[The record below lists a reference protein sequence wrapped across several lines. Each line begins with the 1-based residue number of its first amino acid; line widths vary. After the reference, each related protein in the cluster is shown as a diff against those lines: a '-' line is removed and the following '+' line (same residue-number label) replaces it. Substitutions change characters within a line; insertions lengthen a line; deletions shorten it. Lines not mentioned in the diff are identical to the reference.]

1 MSIHATAIVH
11 PSAQIAEGVEIG
23 PYAIIE
29 AEVCIG
35 KGSSVGAHA
44 VIGKWTELGEN
55 NQIYHMASIG
65 AAPQDLKYKGEECWT
80 RLGSG
85 NVIREFATI
94 HRGTVTGHA
103 ETVLGN
109 NNLMMAYSHVAH
121 DCRVGNGNV
130 FANSATLAGHVTIQD
145 NVILGGLV
153 AIHQFVTIG
162 SYCMLGGGTLV
173 GLDIPPYMIATS
185 GGKREAALRGLNLIG
200 LKRRGFSDAA
210 ISNLKKAYKTLFM
223 AGLKQAEAIA
233 RIRAEIVG
241 CAEVDNLLS
250 FIEQSER
257 GICRG

>member
-1 MSIHATAIVH
+1 MSIHPSALVH
-11 PSAQIAEGVEIG
+11 PSAQLAEGVEIG

-29 AEVCIG
+29 EHSIIG
-35 KGSSVGAHA
+35 KGTSIGAHA

-55 NQIYHMASIG
+55 NQIYHMTSVG

-80 RLGSG
+80 RLGNG

-103 ETVLGN
+103 ETIMGN

-121 DCRVGNGNV
+121 DCVVGNGNV
-130 FANSATLAGHVTIQD
+130 FANSATLAGHVTVQD

-153 AIHQFVTIG
+153 AIHQFTTIG
-162 SYCMLGGGTLV
+162 SYSMLGGGTLV

-185 GGKREAALRGLNLIG
+185 GKRDAKLRGLNLIG
-200 LKRRGFSDAA
+200 LKRRGFSDES
-210 ISNLKKAYKTLFM
+210 ISSLKKAYKTLFM
-223 AGLKQAEAIA
+223 SGLKQADAIA
-233 RIRAEIVG
+233 KIRAEVVG
-241 CAEVDNLLS
+241 CAEVDALLT
-250 FIEQSER
+250 FIEASQR

>member
-1 MSIHATAIVH
+1 MSIHPTAIVA
-11 PSAQIAEGVEIG
+11 STAQLAEGVEVG

-29 AEVCIG
+29 ENVIIG
-35 KGSSVGAHA
+35 KGSSIGAHA

-55 NQIYHMASIG
+55 NRIFHLASVG
-65 AAPQDLKYKGEECWT
+65 APPQDLKYKGEECWT
-80 RLGSG
+80 RLGNN

-103 ETVLGN
+103 ETVMGS

-121 DCRVGNGNV
+121 DCVVGSGNV

-162 SYCMLGGGTLV
+162 SYTMLGGGTLV
-173 GLDIPPYMIATS
+173 GLDIPPFMIATS
-185 GGKREAALRGLNLIG
+185 GKRDAKLRGLNLIG
-200 LKRRGFSDAA
+200 LKRRGFSDEA
-210 ISNLKKAYKTLFM
+210 ISSLKKAYKTLFM
-223 AGLKQAEAIA
+223 AGLKLPEAIT
-233 RIRAEIVG
+233 RIRGEIIG
-241 CAEVDNLLS
+241 CTEVDTLLE
-250 FIEQSER
+250 FIEKSER

>member
-1 MSIHATAIVH
+1 MSIHASAIVH
-11 PSAQIAEGVEIG
+11 PSAQLAEGVEIG

-29 AEVCIG
+29 EHAIIG
-35 KGSSVGAHA
+35 KGTSIGAHA

-55 NQIYHMASIG
+55 NQIYHLASVG

-80 RLGSG
+80 RLGNG

-103 ETVLGN
+103 ETVMGN

-121 DCRVGNGNV
+121 DCVVGNGNV
-130 FANSATLAGHVTIQD
+130 FANSATLAGHVTVQD

-153 AIHQFVTIG
+153 AIHQFTTIG
-162 SYCMLGGGTLV
+162 SYSMLGGGTLV

-185 GGKREAALRGLNLIG
+185 GKRDATLRGLNLIG
-200 LKRRGFSDAA
+200 LKRRGFSDES

-223 AGLKQAEAIA
+223 AGLKQPEAIA
-233 RIRAEIVG
+233 KIRAEIVG
-241 CAEVDNLLS
+241 CAEVDTLLA
-250 FIEQSER
+250 FIEASQR

>member
-1 MSIHATAIVH
+1 MSIHTTAVVH
-11 PSAQIAEGVEIG
+11 PSAQLAEGVEVG

-29 AEVCIG
+29 ERAIVG
-35 KGSSVGAHA
+35 KGTSIGAHA

-55 NQIYHMASIG
+55 NQIYHLASVG
-65 AAPQDLKYKGEECWT
+65 AAPQDLKYRGEECWT
-80 RLGSG
+80 RLGNG

-103 ETVLGN
+103 ETVMGN

-121 DCRVGNGNV
+121 DCVVGSGNV

-162 SYCMLGGGTLV
+162 SYTMLGGGTLV

-185 GGKREAALRGLNLIG
+185 GKRDARLRGLNLIG
-200 LKRRGFSDAA
+200 LKRRGFSDES
-210 ISNLKKAYKTLFM
+210 ISHLKKAYKTLFM
-223 AGLKQAEAIA
+223 ADLKQADAITK
-233 RIRAEIVG
+233 IRSEIVG
-241 CAEVDNLLS
+241 CVEVDNLLA
-250 FIEQSER
+250 FIENSER

>member
-1 MSIHATAIVH
+1 MSIHASAIVH
-11 PSAQIAEGVEIG
+11 PSAQLAEGVEIG

-29 AEVCIG
+29 EHAIIG
-35 KGSSVGAHA
+35 KGTSIGAHA

-55 NQIYHMASIG
+55 NQIYHLASVG

-80 RLGSG
+80 RLGNG

-103 ETVLGN
+103 ETVMGN

-121 DCRVGNGNV
+121 DCVVGNGNV

-153 AIHQFVTIG
+153 AIHQFTTIG
-162 SYCMLGGGTLV
+162 SYSMLGGGTLV

-185 GGKREAALRGLNLIG
+185 GKRDATLRGLNLIG
-200 LKRRGFSDAA
+200 LKRRGFSDES

-223 AGLKQAEAIA
+223 AGLKQADAIA
-233 RIRAEIVG
+233 KIRAEIVG
-241 CAEVDNLLS
+241 CAEVDTLLA
-250 FIEQSER
+250 FIEASQR